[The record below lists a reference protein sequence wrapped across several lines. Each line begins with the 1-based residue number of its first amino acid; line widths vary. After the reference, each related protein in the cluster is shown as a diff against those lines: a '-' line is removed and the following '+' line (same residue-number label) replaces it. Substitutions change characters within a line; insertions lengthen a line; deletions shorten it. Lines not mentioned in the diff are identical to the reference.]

1 MLLKLK
7 SYRSRGCVI
16 CANINTFRNRIIQII
31 NYMPFLLD
39 CMIARHKYPSFSLFH
54 KKSCNEIAGR
64 TKFFAPPSLPL
75 SKVFNLRYLMPETF
89 SVESLASFVI
99 YQKKNTSESISGL
112 RSIQRKHLLFSKC
125 FHFETISLR
134 IKWLC

>member
-1 MLLKLK
+1 MLEIEIESESLHLDSYCSSLSQRSRPCRVLKGENVKQMLLKLK

-54 KKSCNEIAGR
+54 KKSCNEIAVR
-64 TKFFAPPSLPL
+64 TKFFAPPSPPPL
-75 SKVFNLRYLMPETF
+75 K
-89 SVESLASFVI
+89 SFQSQI
-99 YQKKNTSESISGL
+99 FDAGN
-112 RSIQRKHLLFSKC
+112 F
-125 FHFETISLR
+125 
-134 IKWLC
+134 LC